1 MTIMVD
7 QYGVCDSIHRSV
19 NSHFHLLWYMGDV
32 RSEERGRGGRLFGL
46 CVFCTMLRSSSSYS
60 ISQLCISVNLLE
72 KNIKHMKIYL

>member
-32 RSEERGRGGRLFGL
+32 RSEERGGGASVWSL
-46 CVFCTMLRSSSSYS
+46 CVLYYVEVFQFL
-60 ISQLCISVNLLE
+60 LNKSVMHIGGKE
-72 KNIKHMKIYL
+72 Y

>member
-32 RSEERGRGGRLFGL
+32 RSEERGGASVWSL
-46 CVFCTMLRSSSSYS
+46 CLLYYVEVFQFL
-60 ISQLCISVNLLE
+60 LNKSVMHLGE
-72 KNIKHMKIYL
+72 FIGKEY

>member
-7 QYGVCDSIHRSV
+7 QYGVCDIIHRSV

-32 RSEERGRGGRLFGL
+32 RSEERKGGGRLFGL

-60 ISQLCISVNLLE
+60 INPLYILVE
-72 KNIKHMKIYL
+72 KNIKHIKIFL